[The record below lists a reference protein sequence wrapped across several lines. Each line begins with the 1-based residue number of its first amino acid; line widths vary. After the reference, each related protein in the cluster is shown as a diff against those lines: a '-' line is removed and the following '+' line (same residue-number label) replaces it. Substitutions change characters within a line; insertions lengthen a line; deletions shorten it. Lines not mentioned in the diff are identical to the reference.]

1 MWGFLIL
8 ESSAE
13 EYEEMFQERLKQ
25 KHSDN
30 EKNGIATKTIP
41 FFDTELPSYPSFPY
55 MKGTNSGFFLFCRWA
70 GLAFINFY
78 SKSQISQECH
88 RFPPSRQNSDL
99 KCHSFVTFE
108 SRERAAP
115 GFHG

>member
-41 FFDTELPSYPSFPY
+41 FFDT
-55 MKGTNSGFFLFCRWA
+55 
-70 GLAFINFY
+70 
-78 SKSQISQECH
+78 
-88 RFPPSRQNSDL
+88 
-99 KCHSFVTFE
+99 
-108 SRERAAP
+108 
-115 GFHG
+115 